1 MMLRTT
7 VRDCLYLN
15 WALPAEGLP
24 ELPEPLRYQLHSWQ
38 GSDHVFAS
46 ALLFHQDAVRV
57 PTLPFSF
64 GFPQLNLRLYVL
76 DPDGVPSVFFCRML
90 MPSWVAPG
98 VRLLTHQPASRA
110 RLDFPRPS
118 RAINDEPWC
127 WRVRSGGSFEV
138 RAWQD
143 SPQVGEGPR
152 LGTWEQ
158 TVRYFHER
166 PRGYTESGG
175 DLHRIEARHPWTA
188 CWPVHAEV
196 RGEEMLRRLLP
207 GVRHGSNNGTKGGN
221 GSVGSHEGALSPAWP
236 ALHSSWLCPEVPLVF
251 ELGLVPKVRLAP
263 TVAHPAAGRVVTP
276 VLRDQVFRRTQAEGT
291 PPERL
296 SERLRVAC

>member
-38 GSDHVFAS
+38 GSDHVFVS

-76 DPDGVPSVFFCRML
+76 DSDGVPSVFFCRML

-118 RAINDEPWC
+118 RAINAEPWC

-138 RAWQD
+138 RAWQE

-175 DLHRIEARHPWTA
+175 ELHLIEARHPRTA

-196 RGEEMLRRLLP
+196 RGEEMLRGLLP
-207 GVRHGSNNGTKGGN
+207 VPGN
-221 GSVGSHEGALSPAWP
+221 GSVNGSTAAWP

-251 ELGLVPKVRLAP
+251 ELGLVPKVQLAP
-263 TVAHPAAGRVVTP
+263 TVPHPAAGRMVSP
-276 VLRDQVFRRTQAEGT
+276 VLRDGVFQRTQSEGT

>member
-15 WALPAEGLP
+15 WALPVEGLP
-24 ELPEPLRYQLHSWQ
+24 ELPETLRYQLHSWQ
-38 GSDHVFAS
+38 GSDYVFAS

-57 PTLPFSF
+57 PTLPFSL
-64 GFPQLNLRLYVL
+64 GFPQLNLRLNVL
-76 DPDGVPSVFFCRML
+76 DCDGVPSVFFCRML

-118 RAINDEPWC
+118 RAIHAEPWC

-152 LGTWEQ
+152 LGTWDQ

-175 DLHRIEARHPWTA
+175 ELHLIEARHPQTA
-188 CWPVHAEV
+188 CWPVHVEL

-207 GVRHGSNNGTKGGN
+207 IAGN
-221 GSVGSHEGALSPAWP
+221 GSANGSSGAWP

-251 ELGLVPKVRLAP
+251 ELGLVGRVQLAP
-263 TVAHPAAGRVVTP
+263 TVPHPAAGRVVSP
-276 VLRDQVFRRTQAEGT
+276 VLRDQVVRRTQSEGT
-291 PPERL
+291 PPEGL

>member
-38 GSDHVFAS
+38 GSDYVFAS

-57 PTLPFSF
+57 PTLPFSL

-76 DPDGVPSVFFCRML
+76 DSDGVPSVFFCRML

-118 RAINDEPWC
+118 RAINAEPWC
-127 WRVRSGGSFEV
+127 WRVRSGGSLEV

-152 LGTWEQ
+152 LGTWDQ

-175 DLHRIEARHPWTA
+175 EIHRIEARHPQTA

-207 GVRHGSNNGTKGGN
+207 VAGN
-221 GSVGSHEGALSPAWP
+221 GSANRFTAAWP

-251 ELGLVPKVRLAP
+251 ELGLVPKVQLAP
-263 TVAHPAAGRVVTP
+263 TVPHPAAGRVVSP
-276 VLRDQVFRRTQAEGT
+276 VLRDRVFRRTQTEGA
-291 PPERL
+291 PPERQ
-296 SERLRVAC
+296 RVAC

>member
-1 MMLRTT
+1 MMLWTT

-38 GSDHVFAS
+38 GSDHVFVS

-57 PTLPFSF
+57 PTFPFSF

-76 DPDGVPSVFFCRML
+76 DSDRVPSVFFCRML

-118 RAINDEPWC
+118 RAIDAEPWC
-127 WRVRSGGSFEV
+127 WRVRSGGSLEV

-143 SPQVGEGPR
+143 SPQVGDGPR
-152 LGTWEQ
+152 LGTWDQ

-175 DLHRIEARHPWTA
+175 ELHRIEARHPRTA

-207 GVRHGSNNGTKGGN
+207 VAGNSSAN
-221 GSVGSHEGALSPAWP
+221 GSTAPWP

-263 TVAHPAAGRVVTP
+263 TAPHPAAGRVISP
-276 VLRDQVFRRTQAEGT
+276 VLRDGVLRTQAEGT
-291 PPERL
+291 TPERQ
-296 SERLRVAC
+296 RVAC